1 MRYGES
7 EESLPQRNRIRQL
20 LILVVACLTFASLPL
35 WAQREPVLKQI
46 NEPHPYYFREMY
58 LPQLTTGPS
67 AVAWSP
73 DSHSVVYSM
82 AGSLWRQKLD
92 FAVAEQLTASSGYDY
107 QPDCAPDGRWLV
119 YASYAND
126 VVELWALN
134 LETKRTQQLTTG
146 GAVNLE
152 PRFSPDGK
160 RIAFVSTSFNGRF
173 HIFVGQ
179 FSDGEL
185 KDVQRV
191 TGENRSTLPRYY
203 YSQYDHEI
211 SPAWSPDG
219 KEILFVSNRGHI
231 YGTGGFWRMKAEAG
245 AEAREIHYEE
255 TAWKARPDFSPDG
268 NRIVYASYLGQ
279 QWHQLWVLPS
289 QGGDAFP
296 LSYGD
301 FDNVAPRWSPD
312 GKRIAFISNRS
323 GNTSLWTQTVPGG
336 AQVQLIAKKKRYLKP
351 AGQLNIAVL
360 DHAGHPTAARV
371 FVVGED
377 KRAYAP
383 DDAWMNADDNFV
395 RSERPFEAHYFH
407 TSGNAEL
414 TLPAGR
420 AEVEV
425 MKGFEY
431 RFERQTVTVTAG
443 QKTTLTVHMQPL
455 GVPREA
461 GSQWVSGDVHVH
473 MNYGGAY
480 RNTPSHLVTQAA
492 AESLQIVEDLVVN
505 KEQRIP
511 DIAYFS
517 TKPDPASTATSLLLH
532 GQEFHTSYW
541 GHLGLLNLTQ
551 NFLLPGYA
559 AYPNTAAASLF
570 PANANVADMAH
581 AQQGLVGYVH
591 PYDSVPDPAKDASVS
606 HELPVDLAL
615 GKVDYIE
622 VTGFAEHKS
631 TAAVWYRLLN
641 CGFHLPTGAG
651 TDAMANFASLRG
663 PVGLNRVYV
672 KVPAGPL
679 KIGTWMDSLKHGRT
693 FATNG
698 PLLGFSL
705 GGKQLGDELAL
716 PAGENT
722 VKFTA
727 WLRSFV
733 PIDHLQVICNGAV
746 VRDLKLDG
754 DRERADVEDTIP
766 LSRSG
771 WCLLRAWSEKAEH
784 PILDMYPYA
793 TTSPIYVKL
802 AGSSPKPTEDAA
814 YFVAW
819 IDRMIDAA
827 QSNTDW
833 NTEAEKVSVM
843 ETLTSARKVYLQME
857 K

>member
-1 MRYGES
+1 M
-7 EESLPQRNRIRQL
+7 SLL
-20 LILVVACLTFASLPL
+20 LLLVVACLTTVSLLVSLPV

-46 NEPHPYYFREMY
+46 DEPHPYYFREMY

-67 AVAWSP
+67 AVTWAP
-73 DSHSVVYSM
+73 DSRSLVYSM
-82 AGSLWRQKLD
+82 AGSLWQQKLD
-92 FAVAEQLTASSGYDY
+92 STVAEQLSAGPGYDY
-107 QPDCAPDGRWLV
+107 QPDCSPDGRWVV
-119 YASYAND
+119 YASYAKD
-126 VVELWALN
+126 AVELWVLN

-160 RIAFVSTSFNGRF
+160 EMAFVSTSFNRRF

-185 KDVQRV
+185 KGVQRL

-231 YGTGGFWRMKAEAG
+231 YGTGGFWRMKAEPG

-268 NRIVYASYLGQ
+268 KRVVYASYLGQ
-279 QWHQLWVLPS
+279 QWHQLWVLLA

-312 GKRIAFISNRS
+312 GTRIAFVSNRG
-323 GNTSLWTQTVPGG
+323 GNTSLWTQAIPGG
-336 AQVQLIAKKKRYLKP
+336 AQTQIVTKEKHHLKP
-351 AGQLNIAVL
+351 VGQLSIAVL
-360 DHAGHPTAARV
+360 DQAGHPTAARV

-377 KRAYAP
+377 GRAYAP

-395 RSERPFEAHYFH
+395 RSERSFEAHYFH
-407 TSGNAEL
+407 TSGDAEL
-414 TLPAGR
+414 TLPAGQ
-420 AEVEV
+420 AQVEV
-425 MKGFEY
+425 IKGFEY
-431 RFERQTVTVTAG
+431 RFERQTVTITSG
-443 QKTTLTVHMQPL
+443 QKSSLTIHLKPL
-455 GVPREA
+455 GLPQEA
-461 GSQWVSGDVHVH
+461 GSHWVSGDVHVH

-480 RNTPSHLVTQAA
+480 RNTPKHLVAQAA
-492 AESLQIVEDLVVN
+492 AENLQVVEDLVVN

-517 TKPDPASTATSLLLH
+517 TRPDPASTDTNLLLH

-541 GHLGLLNLTQ
+541 GHLGLLNLAQ

-570 PANANVADMAH
+570 PPNARVADMAH
-581 AQQGLVGYVH
+581 AQHALVGYVH
-591 PYDSVPDPAKDASVS
+591 PYDSVPDPVKDASVS

-631 TAAVWYRLLN
+631 TASVWYRLLN
-641 CGFHLPTGAG
+641 CGFRLPTAAG

-679 KIGTWMDSLKHGRT
+679 NIETWLDSVKHGRT

-705 GGKQLGDELAL
+705 GGKQLGDEVSL
-716 PAGENT
+716 PAHENKM
-722 VKFTA
+722 KFTA

-733 PIDHLQVICNGAV
+733 PIDHLQVICNGDV
-746 VRDLKLDG
+746 VRDLKING
-754 DRERADVEDTIP
+754 DRETADVEDTIP

-793 TTSPIYVKL
+793 TTSPIYVAV
-802 AGSSPKPTEDAA
+802 AGSHAKPAEDAA
-814 YFVAW
+814 YFIAW

-827 QSNTDW
+827 KSNQDW
-833 NTEAEKVSVM
+833 NTEAEKAAVL
-843 ETLTSARKVYLQME
+843 ETLTSARKVYLEME